1 MADRI
6 KPPRSSPGKIYS
18 SISIEKRDF
27 SKNTGRLEV
36 KKSNPY
42 VTFCKKIYSKFPG
55 LGKNGKFRPE
65 YKKAIDFLN
74 WNLSDEEYSAA
85 IKFILFFGVSF
96 AIIISYLLFMFAF
109 SYLESAFGSFIMP
122 IIITFLLPILI
133 ILIIYNS
140 FQKYP
145 LTKVKSEE
153 IKALTY
159 VPEILGYMIM
169 SMKLVPNLERAVE
182 FASSHGHG
190 KIADDLKNLLWEVK
204 VGIKHSVSE
213 GIDELAYKWG
223 EVSTEF
229 KKALMKIRSS
239 VIENSEAK
247 RYQILDQT
255 MSETLKSIKEKLED
269 YARSLSQ
276 PSMGIFYLGVLLPL
290 LLIIVLPVGSAFSGS
305 ALAKPIYL
313 ILLYNIV
320 IPIGCLFYAKKIIRN
335 KPSTYRP
342 PKIPNNHP
350 KLPPKHTIRVGKAHI
365 HVSILIIIVCVIFI
379 SGSVFLQSEFGQTKK
394 SRLIQS
400 GYITDKQSID
410 EADFYCT
417 KAELIEKAADPEFKC
432 ASELEFWAR
441 SENSITPHFIIYGML
456 ILISLIISIMLYSQS
471 KYKREIQLETEKMED
486 EFKDALYVIASR
498 LGENKPIEDALSHT
512 KNFLPKALISKNI
525 FGKAIDNIRVLGLNL
540 NSALF
545 DPSYGALKNNPSNL
559 INSAMR
565 LLVDSVQLGVS
576 VAAKTLMSY
585 SLQLRNT
592 DEVTKMLRDL
602 ISSVTTTLKSM
613 SKFIAPVVLG
623 ITTALQK
630 IVISTLYSIANSNAM
645 EDMTSA
651 IEGVKDGVSA
661 IGVNVNASSVSSMG
675 SIDTAVI
682 SQLASPTAFLI
693 IVAIYV
699 IQVVIIITFFTT
711 MIEQDNITLA
721 KLNIA
726 RTLPIATILFIIT
739 TIVANMIF

>member
-1 MADRI
+1 
-6 KPPRSSPGKIYS
+6 
-18 SISIEKRDF
+18 
-27 SKNTGRLEV
+27 
-36 KKSNPY
+36 
-42 VTFCKKIYSKFPG
+42 
-55 LGKNGKFRPE
+55 
-65 YKKAIDFLN
+65 
-74 WNLSDEEYSAA
+74 
-85 IKFILFFGVSF
+85 
-96 AIIISYLLFMFAF
+96 
-109 SYLESAFGSFIMP
+109 
-122 IIITFLLPILI
+122 
-133 ILIIYNS
+133 
-140 FQKYP
+140 
-145 LTKVKSEE
+145 
-153 IKALTY
+153 
-159 VPEILGYMIM
+159 
-169 SMKLVPNLERAVE
+169 
-182 FASSHGHG
+182 
-190 KIADDLKNLLWEVK
+190 
-204 VGIKHSVSE
+204 
-213 GIDELAYKWG
+213 
-223 EVSTEF
+223 EF

-269 YARSLSQ
+269 YARSLAQ
-276 PSMGIFYLGVLLPL
+276 PAMGIFYLGVLLPL

-313 ILLYNIV
+313 ILIYNII

-342 PKIPNNHP
+342 PKIPDNYP
-350 KLPPKHTIRVGKAHI
+350 KLPPKNTIKIGKAHLHI
-365 HVSILIIIVCVIFI
+365 GILIIIVSVILI
-379 SGSVFLQSEFGQTKK
+379 AGSVFLQSEFGQTKK
-394 SRLIQS
+394 SILIQS
-400 GYITDKQSID
+400 GYITDSQEIS

-417 KAELIEKAADPEFKC
+417 KAEQVEKAADSEFKC
-432 ASELEFWAR
+432 ASEQEFWAR
-441 SENSITPHFIIYGML
+441 SENDITPHYIIYGML
-456 ILISLIISIMLYSQS
+456 ILISLLISIVLYSQS

-592 DEVTKMLRDL
+592 DEVSKMLRDL

-613 SKFIAPVVLG
+613 SKFIAPIVLG

-630 IVISTLYSIANSNAM
+630 IVISTLYSIANSNTM

-661 IGVNVNASSVSSMG
+661 IGVNVNASSISSMG
-675 SIDTAVI
+675 SIDTTVI

-699 IQVVIIITFFTT
+699 IQVEIIITFFTT

-739 TIVANMIF
+739 TILANMIF